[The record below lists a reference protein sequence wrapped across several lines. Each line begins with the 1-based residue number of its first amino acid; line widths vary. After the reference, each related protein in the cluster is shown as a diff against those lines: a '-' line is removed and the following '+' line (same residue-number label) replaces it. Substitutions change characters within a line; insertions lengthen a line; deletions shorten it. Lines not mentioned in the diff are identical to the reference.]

1 MERFALASAMA
12 PQLGGTWDA
21 HTRGSVS
28 GALCSHTAST
38 CRAANCLADYG
49 AAVVIEATHTGELRR
64 KAPDEEEE
72 TPPLTRRH
80 SLDNW
85 HDLRELTDA
94 NTRRRSMDVRAA
106 ACPLKDYRPD
116 PTRRQTILGCR
127 LLAPRDH
134 AACKGRPQAIVT
146 TLIHL

>member
-1 MERFALASAMA
+1 M
-12 PQLGGTWDA
+12 
-21 HTRGSVS
+21 
-28 GALCSHTAST
+28 LCGDTEVTS
-38 CRAANCLADYG
+38 RAANCLADYG

-94 NTRRRSMDVRAA
+94 NTRRRSMDVRGAA
-106 ACPLKDYRPD
+106 SVCIY
-116 PTRRQTILGCR
+116 
-127 LLAPRDH
+127 
-134 AACKGRPQAIVT
+134 
-146 TLIHL
+146 